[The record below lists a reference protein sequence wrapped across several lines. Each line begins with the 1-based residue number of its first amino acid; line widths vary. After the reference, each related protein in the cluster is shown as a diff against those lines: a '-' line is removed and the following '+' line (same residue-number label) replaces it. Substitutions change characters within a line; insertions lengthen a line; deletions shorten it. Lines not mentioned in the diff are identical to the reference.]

1 MTIPKVEPTSTATA
15 ATATTT
21 TAAVAAAD
29 DDERIKPAKEQRAD
43 ETSTTNDAAM
53 VDPLDVLSESERLAL
68 AIRFGRIKMCAA
80 LTHGHSFESSIFRLP
95 AKCSGCHELVWGPF
109 TRGCTCL
116 TCKLTAHRSCTGM
129 ATMPNCPT
137 KKLFSEFCRSELGL
151 AKRLAP
157 FHEVRTSEIGK
168 NCSLSQ
174 TSPVRQDRAGGDLD
188 EWATVEGST
197 EELFFTGAHQEQA
210 PTLPLRP
217 ASQGVRDLGSS
228 FSWSPFSTD
237 DRKHPVPEED
247 NHKREQRQ
255 QPSTSATALPAEGK
269 EHLSHDA
276 LEASSEEAS
285 RPLVIVESAEKLS
298 TATAPYRI
306 RDVGKMTVAVGVVGA
321 VLGGP
326 IGAVVGLKLG
336 AVFGA
341 GRWSVQGLWQRIE
354 KDRKEAGAE
363 GTGLLGGSAVAR
375 KSGLGRNPRDVWA
388 RIAEQVE
395 GEEEPVIWWV
405 RFLLRGQVDTHRAP
419 CVGYFFFSLL

>member
-15 ATATTT
+15 ATATTG
-21 TAAVAAAD
+21 AAVAAAATAVAD
-29 DDERIKPAKEQRAD
+29 DDEETTTTAKEQQAD
-43 ETSTTNDAAM
+43 EISITDDAAM
-53 VDPLDVLSESERLAL
+53 VDPLQGLSESERLAL

-116 TCKLTAHRSCTGM
+116 TCNLTAHRSCTGM

-137 KKLFSEFCRSELGL
+137 KTLFAEFCRSELALPKIL
-151 AKRLAP
+151 AQ
-157 FHEVRTSEIGK
+157 FHKVHTSDEIGE
-168 NCSLSQ
+168 NCCSPQ

-188 EWATVEGST
+188 EWATVEGFS
-197 EELFFTGAHQEQA
+197 EDSFFTGAHQEQA
-210 PTLPLRP
+210 LALPLP
-217 ASQGVRDLGSS
+217 SASQGVRDLGSS
-228 FSWSPFSTD
+228 FSWSPFSTS

-247 NHKREQRQ
+247 NHKRVQRQ
-255 QPSTSATALPAEGK
+255 QPSTSATALPDERK
-269 EHLSHDA
+269 EHLSHDD
-276 LEASSEEAS
+276 LEVLSEETS
-285 RPLVIVESAEKLS
+285 FPLVVLGSVGKPS

-306 RDVGKMTVAVGVVGA
+306 RDVGKMTVAGGVVGA

-363 GTGLLGGSAVAR
+363 GTGLLAGSAVAR

-388 RIAEQVE
+388 RMAEQVE
-395 GEEEPVIWWV
+395 GEEEPVIW
-405 RFLLRGQVDTHRAP
+405 
-419 CVGYFFFSLL
+419 